1 MSRAQTNQCRLKKK
15 ESWKQKLKNQN
26 RKRTSKK
33 KTARG
38 EPKHQPYKTD
48 KTYNEVF
55 ILKHGEKSY

>member
-1 MSRAQTNQCRLKKK
+1 MQIKKRK
-15 ESWKQKLKNQN
+15 AENKKLKNQN
-26 RKRTSKK
+26 RKRTSDK